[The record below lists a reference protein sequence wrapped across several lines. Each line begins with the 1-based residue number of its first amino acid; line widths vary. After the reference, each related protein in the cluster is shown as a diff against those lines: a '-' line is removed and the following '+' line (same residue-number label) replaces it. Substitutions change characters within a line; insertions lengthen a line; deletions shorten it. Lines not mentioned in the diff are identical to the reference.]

1 MKPGK
6 IRAEYSRIHTN
17 ETEEFFMKQLNIKTP
32 LMFSIVVTLLSAL
45 LITSHMVSGLYAKYS
60 TTASGSSSARVATIS

>member
-1 MKPGK
+1 MKPDR
-6 IRAEYSRIHTN
+6 IRAGSSRIHTN